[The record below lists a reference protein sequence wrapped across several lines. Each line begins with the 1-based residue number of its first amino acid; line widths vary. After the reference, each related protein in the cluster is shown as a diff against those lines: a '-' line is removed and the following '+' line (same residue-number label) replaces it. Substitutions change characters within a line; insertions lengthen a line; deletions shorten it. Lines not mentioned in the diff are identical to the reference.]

1 MREACSLVWLALVG
15 LFRSRASLEAEILIL
30 RHQLNIQRRQ
40 SPKRLNF
47 STLDRLIFAGLYRL
61 APSVLRALAILK
73 PETVIRWHRA
83 GFRSYWRWKSR
94 HRGGR
99 PTVPLEIRELIRE
112 MSIANPLWG
121 APRIHGEL
129 LKLGIEIGQTS
140 VAKYMAR
147 RRGPPSQ
154 GWKTFLRNH
163 ADGIAAM
170 DLFVVP
176 TISFRLLYGLLIMG
190 HGRRQVLWFGDR
202 ASDRR
207 MDRKS
212 DHANVRLEAGPSLSD
227 PRPGRG
233 LWRSLYSKSSIV
245 IDRRRRARHGKTHVL
260 ND

>member
-61 APSVLRALAILK
+61 APSVLGALAILK

-112 MSIANPLWG
+112 MGIANPLWG

-140 VAKYMAR
+140 VRSIWPGGEAR
-147 RRGPPSQ
+147 HPR
-154 GWKTFLRNH
+154 
-163 ADGIAAM
+163 
-170 DLFVVP
+170 V
-176 TISFRLLYGLLIMG
+176 
-190 HGRRQVLWFGDR
+190 GRRSSAIMPT
-202 ASDRR
+202 ASRR
-207 MDRKS
+207 WICSWCR
-212 DHANVRLEAGPSLSD
+212 
-227 PRPGRG
+227 
-233 LWRSLYSKSSIV
+233 RSHFACSM
-245 IDRRRRARHGKTHVL
+245 AC
-260 ND
+260 

>member
-1 MREACSLVWLALVG
+1 MLRPYERSLQPGLVSAG
-15 LFRSRASLEAEILIL
+15 RIVPVASLEAEILIL
-30 RHQLNIQRRQ
+30 RHQLNVQRRQ

-61 APSVLRALAILK
+61 APSVLGALAILK

-83 GFRSYWRWKSR
+83 GFRSYWRWNSR
-94 HRGGR
+94 PRGGR

-147 RRGPPSQ
+147 RKGPPSQ
-154 GWKTFLRNH
+154 GHH

-176 TISFRLLYGLLIMG
+176 TISFRLLDGLLIMG
-190 HGRRQVLWFGDR
+190 HGRRQVLWFGVT
-202 ASDRR
+202 A
-207 MDRKS
+207 
-212 DHANVRLEAGPSLSD
+212 HPTAEWIANQITQA
-227 PRPGRG
+227 
-233 LWRSLYSKSSIV
+233 
-245 IDRRRRARHGKTHVL
+245 
-260 ND
+260 

>member
-61 APSVLRALAILK
+61 APSVLGGLAILK

-112 MSIANPLWG
+112 MSIGNPLWG
-121 APRIHGEL
+121 APRIHASFSSSAS
-129 LKLGIEIGQTS
+129 KSDRPAWPSIGPGG
-140 VAKYMAR
+140 KAR
-147 RRGPPSQ
+147 HPR
-154 GWKTFLRNH
+154 
-163 ADGIAAM
+163 
-170 DLFVVP
+170 V
-176 TISFRLLYGLLIMG
+176 
-190 HGRRQVLWFGDR
+190 GRRSSAIMPM
-202 ASDRR
+202 ASRR
-207 MDRKS
+207 WTCSSYR
-212 DHANVRLEAGPSLSD
+212 
-227 PRPGRG
+227 
-233 LWRSLYSKSSIV
+233 RSHFACSM
-245 IDRRRRARHGKTHVL
+245 AC
-260 ND
+260 